1 LALHDDE
8 FDIRLGCHDLTKCVV
23 HRKVSVSQLG
33 NAGRS
38 GPRVTTLDPKRQ
50 FLASAMM
57 LVNEAGLLT
66 PNGSADANPGASEVD
81 DVRDQGRA
89 PNAWR

>member
-1 LALHDDE
+1 
-8 FDIRLGCHDLTKCVV
+8 
-23 HRKVSVSQLG
+23 
-33 NAGRS
+33 
-38 GPRVTTLDPKRQ
+38 VTTLDPKRQ